1 MNLQH
6 QSDNRGLV
14 EREYLLLRGS
24 SVCSG
29 AAGLTCTGRAGKEL
43 LVLAKCLSS
52 CERIAKGVGV
62 HEEW

>member
-29 AAGLTCTGRAGKEL
+29 AAGLTCAEGWEGIIGVGKVFEL
-43 LVLAKCLSS
+43 LRED
-52 CERIAKGVGV
+52 CEGC
-62 HEEW
+62 WCS